1 MLHFGGDWQA
11 FYWFSS
17 SGNHSPPRV
26 NRVQGSLKVKQ
37 GEMGGVIIKLQ
48 SFPMPWL
55 AWVQLSL
62 GTFITCT
69 DKSYRTQDNILYLLG
84 RGFIFKQTPHE
95 NAKLGHKTSLW
106 RQSNIWALQAFLP
119 NLWWQDNSKD
129 NSTQIP
135 DNRPNSEQKMR
146 NPETSNRD
154 PSSSSSEATQ
164 LISNARRLQ
173 SKVIAL

>member
-1 MLHFGGDWQA
+1 MTGKPSIDSPAVEITVRRELTEYKVHWRSSKGRWEWDNKA
-11 FYWFSS
+11 AIFSDA
-17 SGNHSPPRV
+17 
-26 NRVQGSLKVKQ
+26 
-37 GEMGGVIIKLQ
+37 
-48 SFPMPWL
+48 L
-55 AWVQLSL
+55 AGL
-62 GTFITCT
+62 GATVFRNTLVPFITCT

-135 DNRPNSEQKMR
+135 DNRPYSEQKMR